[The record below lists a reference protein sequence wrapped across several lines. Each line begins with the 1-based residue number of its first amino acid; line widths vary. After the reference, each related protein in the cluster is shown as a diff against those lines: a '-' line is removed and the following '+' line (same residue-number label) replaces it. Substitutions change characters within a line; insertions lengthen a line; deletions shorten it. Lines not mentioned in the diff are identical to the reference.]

1 MEFDEEGRI
10 VVREE
15 EETAGKDENEEK
27 ETLEA
32 VLSVFID
39 AYNKFGEAK
48 EKYKIPVEHRTTN
61 TKHLH
66 KYRERPFSVLDFL

>member
-1 MEFDEEGRI
+1 MFFQESRN
-10 VVREE
+10 
-15 EETAGKDENEEK
+15 AGSGVDC
-27 ETLEA
+27 
-32 VLSVFID
+32 FID